1 MSILSGTELDG
12 RTRELLDRFG
22 FDEERF
28 ERLRARVADG
38 TLSPATN
45 VVRGRVEPP
54 APGDVTPLPER
65 GDDAEAREAGVAAL
79 RAGEV
84 AFVVLYGGM
93 ATRFG
98 GVVKGT
104 VEVLDGR
111 SFLELKLASAAEV
124 ADGLGA
130 EIPAAVMTSFATDR
144 ATREFVAARGLPE
157 PLWFSQYVSLRLE
170 PDGALFRGA
179 DERPSLYAPGH
190 GDFLDAFRRS
200 GTLARLR
207 DRGVRQVMVSNVD
220 NLGARVDPAVVG
232 MHLLAGRPMTAE
244 VARKAGDM
252 GGAPARVDGKL
263 MLLEAPRFPP
273 GFDQEL
279 IPVFNV
285 NTVTFDLACL
295 DRDFDLTWLYVE
307 KEVDGRPAVQLEHLF
322 HEASA
327 FLPTTYLEVPRTGP
341 RGRFFPVKTPDDL
354 DAARESLREMLAASP
369 LA

>member
-1 MSILSGTELDG
+1 VSVLPDADLDPG
-12 RTRELLDRFG
+12 TRETLDRYG

-28 ERLRARVADG
+28 EELRARVRDG
-38 TLSPATN
+38 SLSPASN
-45 VVRGRVEPP
+45 VLRGRVEPP

-65 GDDAEAREAGVAAL
+65 GDDADARAAGTAAL

-84 AFVVLYGGM
+84 ALVVLNGGM

-124 ADGLGA
+124 GEALGVA
-130 EIPAAVMTSFATDR
+130 IPAAVMTSFATDA

-170 PDGALFRGA
+170 PDGELFRGA
-179 DERPSLYAPGH
+179 DGRPSLYAPGH

-200 GTLARLR
+200 GTLALLR
-207 DRGVRQVMVSNVD
+207 DRGVRHVMVSNVD
-220 NLGARVDPAVVG
+220 NLGARLDPTVLG
-232 MHLLAGRPMTAE
+232 MHVLGGRPMTSE
-244 VARKAGDM
+244 VVRKEGDM

-273 GFDQEL
+273 EFDADR

-285 NTVTFDLACL
+285 NTVTFDLEAL
-295 DRDFDLTWLYVE
+295 DRGYELTWLYVE
-307 KEVDGRPAVQLEHLF
+307 KEVEGRRAVQLEHLF
-322 HEASA
+322 HEVSA

-341 RGRFFPVKTPDDL
+341 RGRFFPVKTPGDL
-354 DAARESLREMLAASP
+354 EAAREPLREMLAASP
-369 LA
+369 LD